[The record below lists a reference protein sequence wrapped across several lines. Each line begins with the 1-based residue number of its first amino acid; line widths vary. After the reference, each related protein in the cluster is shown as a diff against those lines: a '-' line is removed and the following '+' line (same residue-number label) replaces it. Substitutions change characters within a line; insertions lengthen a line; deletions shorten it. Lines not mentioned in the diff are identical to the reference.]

1 MSDEAVMARIE
12 SRLWSRDK
20 IPFSKMVSKISRFK
34 SASVSDWACSIVEN
48 VPSSFRTK
56 INFPFLDFFPTSSMG
71 DLKTSI

>member
-34 SASVSDWACSIVEN
+34 SASVND
-48 VPSSFRTK
+48 
-56 INFPFLDFFPTSSMG
+56 
-71 DLKTSI
+71 